1 MRSWNGF
8 SEPRSSHLSWSSR
21 IRCCMAIAILTQA
34 MLSSLLPR
42 LAGSPKKAYP
52 SASGGAIRGGGAG
65 EVSLA
70 PKAAMTDVPGSL
82 IAFQQRF
89 PDEAACAAYL
99 AAV

>member
-1 MRSWNGF
+1 
-8 SEPRSSHLSWSSR
+8 
-21 IRCCMAIAILTQA
+21 MAIAILTQA

-99 AAV
+99 AAVRWPHSFVCPRCGHTRVWLLQTKT